1 METRSRFVVYKA
13 PLRFLVFAHHMTSH
27 REVKHMKR
35 WVTLLVV
42 GLLVA
47 AFGVAMAEA
56 QCSKTCKTPCAAA
69 GTDAAKADAAK
80 HATILKGEIV
90 EAGCFIER
98 GQKAADNPECI
109 KKCAASG
116 MPMAFLAED
125 NTVYLIIKSHDAADA
140 YGEAVKLAAEKV
152 EIKGFIHERNG
163 MKAIVVTAVQPIE
176 VATK

>member
-1 METRSRFVVYKA
+1 
-13 PLRFLVFAHHMTSH
+13 
-27 REVKHMKR
+27 MKR
-35 WVTLLVV
+35 WVTIITV
-42 GLLVA
+42 GLLVV

-69 GTDAAKADAAK
+69 ETDAAKADASKSGAAK

-90 EAGCFIER
+90 EAGCFVER
-98 GQKAADNPECI
+98 GQKAADNPDCI

-125 NTVYLIIKSHDAADA
+125 NTVYLIIKDHDAADV
-140 YGEAVKLAAEKV
+140 YNEAVKLAAEKV

-163 MKAIVVTAVQPIE
+163 LKAIAVTAVQQIE